1 VTDTRRFVFMLLAG
15 VLIFVG
21 LPILGWGVGDI
32 GGFFAHPARLG
43 YVVLMILL
51 QIFVALRFPGV
62 GRSGGKGMKLVQRQ
76 QAAVALM
83 QVFSLAIVIFA
94 PFSDRHDFGALGGGD
109 WLRYVGLVLFA
120 AGFLLMNW
128 SEATLGRL
136 FSVQVTVQE
145 NHRLI
150 TGGPYRYVRNP
161 RYLGI
166 ILFNLGV
173 SLVFRSWLAL
183 ILTAA
188 LAVVLLWRIQ
198 DEEALMRQE
207 FGEEWDAYARQ
218 SWHLIPFLY

>member
-1 VTDTRRFVFMLLAG
+1 MVLAG
-15 VLIFVG
+15 VLLFVG
-21 LPILGWGVGDI
+21 LPIIGWGVADI
-32 GGFFAHPARLG
+32 GGFLAHPVRLS
-43 YVVLMILL
+43 YVVLTILL

-62 GRSGGKGMKLVQRQ
+62 GRSGGKGTKLVQRQ

-83 QVFSLAIVIFA
+83 QIFSLAIVIAA
-94 PFSDRHDFGALGGGD
+94 PFSDRHDFGTLAAGD
-109 WLRYVGLVLFA
+109 WLCYLGLVLFA

-145 NHRLI
+145 NHQLI

-166 ILFNLGV
+166 IVFNLGV

-183 ILTAA
+183 ILTAG

-207 FGEEWDAYARQ
+207 FGADWDAYARQ
-218 SWHLIPFLY
+218 SWHLIPFVY